1 MGSSF
6 RLIAWSSIGVAL
18 ATSLSAETIVAAVF
32 GEPFRMA
39 GPVLAIYIWVL
50 PLRLLSGHARWT
62 LLAAER
68 QGVLLLVEL
77 ACAATIVLLC
87 VALIPGYGAAGA
99 ALSGVLGNIVGWGA
113 AHRAAGRF
121 VGSLPG
127 ARQVLLPVGGAILG
141 AAVARV
147 AGGPVAL
154 NVLAGVL
161 VYALYSRLTAA
172 DLFADAVRLAH
183 AKRVT
188 PPKSGDSAGS

>member
-1 MGSSF
+1 
-6 RLIAWSSIGVAL
+6 
-18 ATSLSAETIVAAVF
+18 
-32 GEPFRMA
+32 
-39 GPVLAIYIWVL
+39 
-50 PLRLLSGHARWT
+50 
-62 LLAAER
+62 
-68 QGVLLLVEL
+68 
-77 ACAATIVLLC
+77 
-87 VALIPGYGAAGA
+87 
-99 ALSGVLGNIVGWGA
+99 
-113 AHRAAGRF
+113 
-121 VGSLPG
+121 
-127 ARQVLLPVGGAILG
+127 VLLPVGGAILG